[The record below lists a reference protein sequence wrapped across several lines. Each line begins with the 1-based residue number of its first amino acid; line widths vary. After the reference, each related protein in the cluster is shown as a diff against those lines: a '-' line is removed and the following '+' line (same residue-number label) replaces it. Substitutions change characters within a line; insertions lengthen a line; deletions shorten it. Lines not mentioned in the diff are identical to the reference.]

1 MAATAAADARV
12 TGIRAW
18 LLLWRSAKALEALA
32 RRSVESSG
40 LCLSDFGVLE
50 SLLHRGPLPVSELG
64 RRVFLTSGSITTS
77 IDRLE
82 RAGLVARTTTS
93 ADRRARI
100 VHLTD
105 AGRALISDRFAQHE
119 GDMERA
125 FAALSNDEIAALD
138 GILLKL
144 WRTAARP
151 GATPAADASDGPA
164 A

>member
-1 MAATAAADARV
+1 
-12 TGIRAW
+12 
-18 LLLWRSAKALEALA
+18 
-32 RRSVESSG
+32 VESAG

-64 RRVFLTSGSITTS
+64 RRVFLTSGSISTS

-93 ADRRARI
+93 TDRRARI
-100 VHLTD
+100 VHLTG
-105 AGRALISDRFAQHE
+105 AGSELIRDRFAQHQ

-125 FAALSNDEIAALD
+125 FAALSDEEMAALD
-138 GILLKL
+138 TILLKL

-151 GATPAADASDGPA
+151 GMARAADAPDGTA